1 MSEHIKYSDDWQMN
15 DSVKMYRDF
24 GPCIMEANISDEL
37 YHILWSNALELR
49 EQKRPETDHR
59 KFLAGNIAEEYAY
72 INQFSKEEDKRVE
85 NELTWFAR
93 EYSHRATNQYGLKK
107 PHDIK
112 TFEDITL
119 VKPVWVNF
127 QKKHEWNPPHTHTGA
142 LSCVIYLKAPYDINM
157 ENGVNESNKHSNTP
171 SAGKISL
178 SYGQALPYSSNSVLH
193 TPKEKK
199 ILMYP
204 AWLEHQVFPFQSD
217 VERVSVSCNFIGR
230 NSIYWRDDPKYRE
243 GN

>member
-112 TFEDITL
+112 TF
-119 VKPVWVNF
+119 
-127 QKKHEWNPPHTHTGA
+127 
-142 LSCVIYLKAPYDINM
+142 
-157 ENGVNESNKHSNTP
+157 
-171 SAGKISL
+171 
-178 SYGQALPYSSNSVLH
+178 
-193 TPKEKK
+193 
-199 ILMYP
+199 
-204 AWLEHQVFPFQSD
+204 
-217 VERVSVSCNFIGR
+217 
-230 NSIYWRDDPKYRE
+230 
-243 GN
+243 